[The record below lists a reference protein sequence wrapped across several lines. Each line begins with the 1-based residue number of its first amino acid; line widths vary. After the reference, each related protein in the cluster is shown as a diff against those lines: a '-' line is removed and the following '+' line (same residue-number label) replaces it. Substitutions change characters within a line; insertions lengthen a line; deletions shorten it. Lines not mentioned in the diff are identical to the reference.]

1 MRRKS
6 KQVQREPLVGQC
18 KNSQAVLDML
28 GTLENEKK
36 HDWKKYV
43 KSLVYCTPRETTR
56 LSPFELM
63 FGCKAWLPNDAAYES
78 IELETNEPRA
88 SRTSVEY
95 AEEVQYR
102 IATIR
107 KIVEQR
113 VEQSKGKQ
121 R

>member
-1 MRRKS
+1 MRRKN

-43 KSLVYCTPRETTR
+43 KSLVYCTPHETTR

-63 FGCKAWLPNDAAYES
+63 FGCKARLPIDAAF
-78 IELETNEPRA
+78 ETYI
-88 SRTSVEY
+88 T
-95 AEEVQYR
+95 
-102 IATIR
+102 
-107 KIVEQR
+107 
-113 VEQSKGKQ
+113 
-121 R
+121 